1 MNRVF
6 LVRYGE
12 IALKGLNRHAFENVL
27 VSNIKNALRANEV
40 NGYKV
45 EKEHGRIFVYC
56 IDASEYPV
64 QKVLEKAFGIV
75 SFSKAVITDATIE
88 NINSTAIEV
97 IKPYVE
103 GKQGMT
109 FKIDTKRANK
119 SFPMQSPEIS
129 REIGGKVLE
138 TYPQLKVDVHHP
150 LVTLTVEIREYAYVF
165 METFKGQ
172 GGMPYGTAGKG
183 VLLLSGGIDSP
194 VAGYMMAKRGLA
206 LTAVHFHSY
215 PYTSERAFD
224 KIMTLGKKLKAYTG
238 SLKVYSVNLLSIQK
252 AIAENC
258 PSEEMT
264 ILARRFMMQIAERVA
279 IKVDAKA
286 LVTGESLGQV
296 ASQTLEGLTVT
307 NAAVTLPVFRPLIA
321 FDKTD
326 IIDIAMRIDTFDTS
340 ILPFE
345 DCCTVFL
352 PDRVV
357 TRPKQAAIEKSQ
369 NLLDSELLIREALA
383 NLECFD
389 L

>member
-27 VSNIKNALRANEV
+27 ISNIKNALRAGDV

-56 IDASEYPV
+56 IDSSEYLV
-64 QKVLEKAFGIV
+64 HRVLEKAFGVV
-75 SFSKAVITDATIE
+75 SFSKAIITEATIE
-88 NINSTAIEV
+88 DICSTAITA

-103 GKQGMT
+103 GKMGLT

-119 SFPMQSPEIS
+119 RFPMQSPEIS
-129 REIGGKVLE
+129 REVGGKVLE

-150 LVTLTVEIREYAYVF
+150 MVTLTVEIRDYAYIF

-172 GGMPYGTAGKG
+172 GGMPYSTAGKG

-215 PYTSERAFD
+215 PFTSERAFD
-224 KIMTLGKKLKAYTG
+224 KVMALGKKLKVYTG

-258 PSEEMT
+258 PSEEIT
-264 ILARRFMMQIAERVA
+264 ILARRFMMQIAERIA
-279 IKVDAKA
+279 YMVDAKA

-307 NAAVTLPVFRPLIA
+307 NASVTLPVFRPLIA

-326 IIDIAMRIDTFDTS
+326 IIDIAMRIDTFETS
-340 ILPFE
+340 ILPYE

-352 PDRVV
+352 PDRVA

-369 NLLDSELLIREALA
+369 KLLDSEGLISEAL
-383 NLECFD
+383 NQLECFD